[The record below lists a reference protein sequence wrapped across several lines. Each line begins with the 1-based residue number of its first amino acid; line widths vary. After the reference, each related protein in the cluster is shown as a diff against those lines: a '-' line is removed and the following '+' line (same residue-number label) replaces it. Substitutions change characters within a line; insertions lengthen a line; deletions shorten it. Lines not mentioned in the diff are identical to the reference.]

1 MTAAPVAHS
10 GRRVHWLELFFDL
23 VMVAYIGQIAHTL
36 HGDPSWA
43 DAVVF
48 LAFLAAAWWAW
59 VNATITMNLFGVRIT
74 PSIWVTVTIAM
85 VALGLMAAAVP
96 EALGERAAAFAL
108 GNALIRV
115 VWAVPWFMSGR
126 TSGQP
131 WWQPVLYSLVPALL
145 WLISIG
151 VAAPWQYV
159 FWAVAVAIEIALL
172 GFLGRRR
179 KWLSQAFDV
188 EHLSERVGLLIVI
201 VFGESILT
209 IISEL
214 NEHWTATS
222 GLSAILS
229 FIAVSMLAWI
239 FFGRASSAVTVGLQG
254 LQLRGSVGGIRDTV
268 MYLPFV
274 LVAGVTL
281 FASALGTAVADAG
294 HSLPQGAA
302 VSLSAG
308 ISLFF
313 LASVAESL
321 RYGSPARDVVIWAP
335 AGVLLPWLLVP
346 LAVGQPSGT
355 VVAASVG
362 IIALLVALTEIN
374 ARRKL
379 TRQNGAVPVRD

>member
-1 MTAAPVAHS
+1 MTAAPAAHS

-239 FFGRASSAVTVGLQG
+239 FFGRASSAVTVGLHG
-254 LQLRGSVGGIRDTV
+254 LQLRGNVGGIRDTV

-294 HSLPQGAA
+294 HPLPQGAA

-335 AGVLLPWLLVP
+335 TGVLLPWLLVP
-346 LAVGQPSGT
+346 LAAGQPAET

-362 IIALLVALTEIN
+362 IIALMVALTEIN

>member
-43 DAVVF
+43 DAVGF

-239 FFGRASSAVTVGLQG
+239 FFGRASSAVTVGLHG
-254 LQLRGSVGGIRDTV
+254 LQLRGNVGGIRDTV

-346 LAVGQPSGT
+346 LAAGQPSET

-379 TRQNGAVPVRD
+379 TRQNGAVPAE